1 MEENSKPKPVSPLNN
16 GALMSDRQEEFMRLL
31 TPMQKRLEKFAL
43 AMTRDREQ
51 ASDLVH
57 DTIVLAY
64 EHFHTIRDKN
74 AFTSYVFSIASNLY
88 KRSFR
93 RAKFW
98 GLFDSDR
105 AEQIPDS
112 ASLPDTRPDVDLLY
126 RALAKLPDKYREAL
140 ILFEINDLTINEI
153 RDIQGGSISSIK
165 VRLMRGRRK
174 LAQLLNADNP
184 DSDFDTLPPRKA
196 ASVPAHET
204 MKGEHYV

>member
-1 MEENSKPKPVSPLNN
+1 
-16 GALMSDRQEEFMRLL
+16 MRLL

-43 AMTRDREQ
+43 AMTHDREQ

-64 EHFHTIRDKN
+64 EHFHTIRDKS

-98 GLFDSDR
+98 GLFDSNR

-112 ASLPDTRPDVDLLY
+112 ASLPDERPDVDLLY

-140 ILFEINDLTINEI
+140 VLFEINDLSISEI
-153 RDIQGGSISSIK
+153 RDIQGGSISSVK
-165 VRLMRGRRK
+165 VRLMRGRQK

-184 DSDFDTLPPRKA
+184 GTDPEALARRNTV
-196 ASVPAHET
+196 SVPATSEI
-204 MKGEHYV
+204 MKGEHYA